1 MGCRSARKGR
11 EEGKSVV
18 RSWTSVLQCPAVAC
32 CMQWLIHR
40 CWHPQPG
47 CSVCCSVACAGGGTE
62 PGCYIIASI
71 LLPLSSSP
79 PLLGTQLTLCQ
90 WAQPTVCPGIIN
102 TGITCHHTHF
112 IIFSFYR
119 CRCCVCLHIDP
130 SFTLPGSRLLPTAV
144 SLHPP
149 DWQPGSRHWMGL
161 KFQPWRSRSKCD
173 DIHFLV

>member
-1 MGCRSARKGR
+1 
-11 EEGKSVV
+11 
-18 RSWTSVLQCPAVAC
+18 
-32 CMQWLIHR
+32 MQWLIHR
-40 CWHPQPG
+40 CWHPQ
-47 CSVCCSVACAGGGTE
+47 CVLQ
-62 PGCYIIASI
+62 
-71 LLPLSSSP
+71 LLQCVLQCRLCWWRDRAWVLHYCLNTAPCPSSP

-130 SFTLPGSRLLPTAV
+130 SFTLPGSRLLPAAV
-144 SLHPP
+144 SLHLP

-161 KFQPWRSRSKCD
+161 KFQPWRLKTCTLLLIMLLYMKHKMVSTQVYN
-173 DIHFLV
+173 L